1 MNNIFDRGAA
11 ELPHEDP
18 QPQQPDSP
26 PGEPQTGT
34 DTRVKEATQELLRYG
49 YVEEARKPALFRIA
63 VTEERKLQTALEPL
77 DLCLKLDTFRGV
89 AYLVVVTTDTDTQD
103 EDKGWSHPLVR
114 KQRLTLEQ
122 SLVVALLRQAFV
134 MHEQESGIGQS
145 AAKIAVDDL
154 LPQYLTYIQDSGSD
168 TKNESRL
175 LSLLDQLKTYA
186 IVSEV
191 DKNQEVIIRPL
202 IAHLANPESLQA
214 LLQTLTEAGS
224 DSSAGSSAL

>member
-1 MNNIFDRGAA
+1 MNNIFDHSASEASKGIT
-11 ELPHEDP
+11 ETGQPEPLPT
-18 QPQQPDSP
+18 
-26 PGEPQTGT
+26 EPQTGT

-49 YVEEARKPALFRIA
+49 YIEEARKGALFRTA
-63 VTEERKLQTALEPL
+63 VTEAHKVNLALEPL
-77 DLCLKLDTFRGV
+77 DLSLKLDTYRGV
-89 AYLVVVTTDTDTQD
+89 AFLVVVTTEKDTHE

-122 SLVVALLRQAFV
+122 SLVAALLRQAYV

-145 AAKIAVDDL
+145 AARISVDEL

-168 TKNESRL
+168 SKNESRL

-214 LLQTLTEAGS
+214 LLQTLTTAGNENTTES
-224 DSSAGSSAL
+224 QAS

>member
-1 MNNIFDRGAA
+1 MNNIFDRSTAGVPATDA
-11 ELPHEDP
+11 EPA
-18 QPQQPDSP
+18 P
-26 PGEPQTGT
+26 PEALSSEPQTGT

-49 YVEEARKPALFRIA
+49 YIEEARKPALFRTA
-63 VTEERKLQTALEPL
+63 VTEERKVQGALEPL
-77 DLCLKLDTFRGV
+77 DLSLKLDTYRGV
-89 AYLVVVTTDTDTQD
+89 AFLVVVTTHKNDDD

-122 SLVVALLRQAFV
+122 SLIVALLRQAFV

-145 AAKIAVDDL
+145 VARISVDDL
-154 LPQYLTYIQDSGSD
+154 LPQYLTYVQDSGSD

-186 IVSEV
+186 IVSEI
-191 DKNQEVIIRPL
+191 DKNQELTIRPL

-214 LLQTLTEAGS
+214 LLQTLMDTADNTTAES
-224 DSSAGSSAL
+224 KTS